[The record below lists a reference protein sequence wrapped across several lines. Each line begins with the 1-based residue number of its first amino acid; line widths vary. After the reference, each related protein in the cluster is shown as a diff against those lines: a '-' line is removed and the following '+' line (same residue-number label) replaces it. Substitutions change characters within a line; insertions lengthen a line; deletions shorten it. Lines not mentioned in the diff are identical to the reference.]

1 MRRVRIPA
9 SLRIVCLIALLGG
22 CAVGPDWVRPKPPPV
37 SGFARTPP
45 PETLAPGFDEPEQR
59 FVTGEEIS
67 TDWWELF
74 HSPELSDA
82 VRDAIAGNQT
92 LAAAQATLANAQEA
106 LIQARAAF
114 YPEINLTG
122 QVQRQKTALRG
133 NTSRQTPAFN
143 LFQLGPE
150 LSYSPDVFGGTRRK
164 VEETAAQAENQNY
177 QLAAAYLM
185 LTGNVVSQAINIA
198 GTRLEIA
205 ATEEIIAE
213 DEKNLDLV
221 RAKYEGGKAAQTDVL
236 TAESQLMNDRVL
248 LPPLRQQ
255 LSMAN
260 DALAILLGK
269 FPAEWSAPEYDLDR
283 MALPGELPVSLS
295 SDLVHQ
301 RPDILASEASLH
313 AASAAIGVATAQ
325 LYPSITLSASVGF
338 ETFMTSGMSTATS
351 EMWQLASGL
360 MVPVFQG
367 GALEAQKRGAID
379 NFRGAL
385 ATYQQTVLEAFG
397 QVADTLQALAH
408 DADLIAAARQAL
420 DIASNALAL
429 QRLSYQAGKSD
440 VLLLIEAQRLA
451 QQARLAYVRA
461 EAQRY
466 QDTAQLFVAMGG
478 RWWAQG
484 DFGATPPP
492 MG

>member
-1 MRRVRIPA
+1 VRIPA
-9 SLRIVCLIALLGG
+9 SLRILCLIALLGG
-22 CAVGPDWVRPKPPPV
+22 CAVGPDWMRPKPPAV
-37 SGFARTPP
+37 SGFTATPP
-45 PETLAPGFDEPEQR
+45 PDTLAPGFGEPEQR
-59 FVTGEEIS
+59 FVTGEELP

-106 LIQARAAF
+106 LVQARAAF
-114 YPEINLTG
+114 YPQIDLSG
-122 QVQRQKTALRG
+122 QAQRQKTALRG
-133 NTSRQTPAFN
+133 NTTAQTPAFN
-143 LFQLGPE
+143 LFTLGPV
-150 LSYSPDVFGGTRRK
+150 LSYSPDVFGETRRQ
-164 VEETAAQAENQNY
+164 VEQAAARAENQNY

-185 LTGNVVSQAINIA
+185 LTGNVVSQAISIA

-205 ATEEIIAE
+205 ATEEIIAD

-255 LSMAN
+255 LSTAN
-260 DALAILLGK
+260 DALAILLGR
-269 FPAEWSAPEYDLDR
+269 FPAEWSAPEFDLDR
-283 MALPGELPVSLS
+283 LALPGALPVSLP

-325 LYPSITLSASVGF
+325 MYPSITLSASLGF
-338 ETFMTSGMSTATS
+338 ETFMTSGMSTVTS
-351 EMWQLASGL
+351 EMWQLASG
-360 MVPVFQG
+360 VTAPIFHG
-367 GALEAQKRGAID
+367 GALEAQKEGAVD
-379 NFRGAL
+379 NFRGAF
-385 ATYQQTVLEAFG
+385 ATYRQTVLQAFQ
-397 QVADTLQALAH
+397 QVADALQALAH

-420 DIASNALAL
+420 DVASKTLAL
-429 QRLSYQAGKSD
+429 QQISYQAGKSD
-440 VLLLIEAQRLA
+440 VLLLVEAQRLA
-451 QQARLAYVRA
+451 QQARLSYVNA

-484 DFGATPPP
+484 DFGAAPPP